1 MKTPLTGR
9 TWLQSIR
16 CRVRRAIPV
25 PVSNFKTILSAV
37 RNISKSEKHECNFCG
52 SIGYFLPFGD
62 PPRRG
67 VCCAQCG
74 SLERHRLLGLWLA
87 ANSGIVDGAKI
98 LHFAPEPAMAV
109 LLKGRSSEYRSA
121 DLVPDNVDLVLN
133 IENIDLPDNS
143 FDLVVCSHVLEH
155 VDDAKALQEM
165 YRILTPGGCALLMF
179 PVIEGWDET
188 YEDPSHTTPAARET
202 YFGQSD
208 HVRMFGRDV
217 RDRISK
223 AGFNLSEFT
232 AREPNVA
239 RYGLHR
245 GEKIF
250 VADKSR

>member
-1 MKTPLTGR
+1 MEASLTGR
-9 TWLQSIR
+9 TRLQSIR
-16 CRVRRAIPV
+16 SRVLKSLPV
-25 PVSNFKTILSAV
+25 PVLNFRSTLSAI
-37 RNISKSEKHECNFCG
+37 RNIAKTENHECNLCG
-52 SIGYFLPFGD
+52 SVGHFLPFGD

-67 VCCAQCG
+67 VRCAECG

-87 ANSGIVDGAKI
+87 ANSGIVDGSKI

-109 LLKGRSSEYRSA
+109 LLKRQSSDYRSA

-165 YRILTPGGCALLMF
+165 YRILTPGGRALLMF
-179 PVIEGWDET
+179 PIIEGWDET

>member
-1 MKTPLTGR
+1 MR
-9 TWLQSIR
+9 
-16 CRVRRAIPV
+16 
-25 PVSNFKTILSAV
+25 AV
-37 RNISKSEKHECNFCG
+37 RNIAKTEKHECNLCG
-52 SIGYFLPFGD
+52 SVGYFLPFGD

-67 VCCAQCG
+67 VSCAQCG
-74 SLERHRLLGLWLA
+74 SLERHRLLGLWLGANA
-87 ANSGIVDGAKI
+87 AVVDGAKI
-98 LHFAPEPAMAV
+98 LHFAPEPAMAS
-109 LLKGRSSEYRSA
+109 LLKRRSREYRSA

-133 IENIDLPDNS
+133 IENIDLSDKT

-155 VDDAKALQEM
+155 VDDSKALQEM
-165 YRILTPGGCALLMF
+165 YRILTPGGRALLMF
-179 PVIEGWDET
+179 PIIEGWDET
-188 YEDPSHTTPAARET
+188 YEDPAHTTPTARET

-217 RDRISK
+217 RDRIRK